1 MRGTTVTDH
10 PTRDDNETVPENG
23 TFLCA
28 RFTGGRFDA
37 HAIPFEVLPDL
48 AAYRSLLVEV
58 AKMLF
63 KRRHNNRVRVP
74 KGFENSFQIGL
85 VRVEGGHSAVAVG
98 VLLPPTQVAA
108 QGELGFPTYFEEAK
122 TYVDDLIRRVQAT
135 GEVPED
141 FPPELA
147 GRFNPFGQSLQTD
160 EYIELGYDTPNPVRY
175 DTFIRKRIVLSREK
189 TYENAV
195 NAVFT
200 LDGGIASSGTVHV
213 KDDTGAAFDFR
224 PLSEFEFQKAY
235 KRPTQRVRLVGTGLY
250 DRSERLRR
258 LLDISIVYN
267 DDEPRQPFDERLDEI
282 AQAQEGW
289 YEPGNPSPSQAAV
302 EAMRAFVRLAVLE
315 VGAHAPYLYPLPEG
329 GVAAEWT
336 IGAWEASANVGAEG
350 TAVEL
355 HAINTESL
363 EEQEDSVA
371 TDAADVV
378 ARFGAFWEVVTTDT
392 GNGDASSRG

>member
-1 MRGTTVTDH
+1 VTDQ
-10 PTRDDNETVPENG
+10 PTHYGDQAQPDSE

-28 RFTGGRFDA
+28 RFAGGRFDA
-37 HAIPFEVLPDL
+37 HAIPFDVLPDL

-74 KGFENSFQIGL
+74 KGFEDSFQIGL

-98 VLLPPTQVAA
+98 VRLPPRQQAP
-108 QGELGFPTYFEEAK
+108 QGDLGFPSYEEFEEAK
-122 TYVDDLIRRVQAT
+122 TYVDDLIRRVQTT
-135 GEVPED
+135 GEVPDD

-160 EYIELGYDTPNPVRY
+160 EYIELGYDTSNPVRY

-195 NAVFT
+195 NAIFT
-200 LDGGIASSGTVHV
+200 LNGGVANTGTIHV
-213 KDDTGAAFDFR
+213 LDDTGTAFDFR

-235 KRPTQRVRLVGTGLY
+235 TRPTQRVRLIGTGLY

-258 LLDISIVYN
+258 LLDVSIVYN
-267 DDEPRQPFDERLDEI
+267 DDEPRQPFEERLDEI
-282 AQAQEGW
+282 AQAQVGW
-289 YEPGNPSPSQAAV
+289 YEPGNPAPAQAAV
-302 EAMRAFVRLAVLE
+302 EAMRNFVRLAVLE
-315 VGAHAPYLYPLPEG
+315 VGAHAPYLYPLPDG

-336 IGAWEASANVGAEG
+336 MGAWEASANIAPEGASI
-350 TAVEL
+350 EL
-355 HAINTESL
+355 HAINTESA
-363 EEQEDSVA
+363 QELRDELA
-371 TDAADVV
+371 TDAFDLAAHFSTFWDVI
-378 ARFGAFWEVVTTDT
+378 TTDT
-392 GNGDASSRG
+392 GNGDAGS

>member
-1 MRGTTVTDH
+1 MTDQ
-10 PTRDDNETVPENG
+10 PTHDDDQAQPDYG

-28 RFTGGRFDA
+28 RFAGGRFDS
-37 HAIPFEVLPDL
+37 HAIPFDVLPDL

-74 KGFENSFQIGL
+74 KGFEDSFQIGL

-98 VLLPPTQVAA
+98 VRLPPRQPAP
-108 QGELGFPTYFEEAK
+108 QGDLGFPAYEEFEEAK
-122 TYVDDLIRRVQAT
+122 TYVDDLIRRVQTT
-135 GEVPED
+135 GEIPDD
-141 FPPELA
+141 FPTELA
-147 GRFNPFGQSLQTD
+147 GRFNPFGQSLQPD

-200 LDGGIASSGTVHV
+200 LNGGVANTGTIHV
-213 KDDTGAAFDFR
+213 LDETGSPFDFR

-235 KRPTQRVRLVGTGLY
+235 TRPTQRVRLIGTGLY

-258 LLDISIVYN
+258 LLDVSIVYN

-282 AQAQEGW
+282 ALAQESW
-289 YEPGNPSPSQAAV
+289 YAPGNPAPSQAAV
-302 EAMRAFVRLAVLE
+302 EAMRNFVRLAVLE

-336 IGAWEASANVGAEG
+336 MGAWEASANIAPEGASI
-350 TAVEL
+350 EL
-355 HAINTESL
+355 HAINTESM
-363 EEQEDSVA
+363 QELRDEL
-371 TDAADVV
+371 AADAVDLT
-378 ARFGAFWEVVTTDT
+378 ARFSTFWDAITTDT
-392 GNGDASSRG
+392 GNGDAGSCGQ

>member
-1 MRGTTVTDH
+1 MTDQ
-10 PTRDDNETVPENG
+10 PTHDDEKEPDNG

-28 RFTGGRFDA
+28 RFAGGRFDS
-37 HAIPFEVLPDL
+37 HAIPFDVLPDL
-48 AAYRSLLVEV
+48 AAYRTLLVEV

-63 KRRHNNRVRVP
+63 KRHHNNRVRVP
-74 KGFENSFQIGL
+74 KGFEDSFQIGL
-85 VRVEGGHSAVAVG
+85 VRVEGGQSAVAVG
-98 VLLPPTQVAA
+98 VRLPPRQPVP
-108 QGELGFPTYFEEAK
+108 QGDLGFPAYEEFAEAK
-122 TYVDDLIRRVQAT
+122 TYVDDLIRRVQTT
-135 GEVPED
+135 GEVPDD

-200 LDGGIASSGTVHV
+200 LDGGIASSGTIHV

-235 KRPTQRVRLVGTGLY
+235 ARPTQRARLIGTGLY

-258 LLDISIVYN
+258 LLDVSIVYN

-289 YEPGNPSPSQAAV
+289 YAPGNPPPSQPAV
-302 EAMRAFVRLAVLE
+302 EGMRNFVRLAVLE
-315 VGAHAPYLYPLPEG
+315 VGTHAPYLYPLPEG
-329 GVAAEWT
+329 GIAAEWT
-336 IGAWEASANVGAEG
+336 IGPWEASANITPEAK
-350 TAVEL
+350 TIEL
-355 HAINTESL
+355 HAINTDSM
-363 EEQEDSVA
+363 QELQDQLAIDSV
-371 TDAADVV
+371 DLI
-378 ARFGAFWEVVTTDT
+378 ARFSKFWDVMTTDT
-392 GNGDASSRG
+392 GNGDAGS

>member
-1 MRGTTVTDH
+1 MTDQPAH
-10 PTRDDNETVPENG
+10 DDDQAQPDNG

-28 RFTGGRFDA
+28 RFAGGRFDS
-37 HAIPFEVLPDL
+37 HAIPFDVLPDL

-74 KGFENSFQIGL
+74 KGFEDSFQIGL

-98 VLLPPTQVAA
+98 VRLPPREPAP
-108 QGELGFPTYFEEAK
+108 QGDLGFSTYEEFGEAK
-122 TYVDDLIRRVQAT
+122 TYVDDLIRRVQTT
-135 GEVPED
+135 GEIPDD

-147 GRFNPFGQSLQTD
+147 GRFNPFGQGLQTD

-195 NAVFT
+195 NAIFT
-200 LDGGIASSGTVHV
+200 LNGGVANTGTIHV
-213 KDDTGAAFDFR
+213 LDETGSAFDFR

-235 KRPTQRVRLVGTGLY
+235 TRPTQRVRLIGTGLY

-258 LLDISIVYN
+258 LLDVSIVYN

-282 AQAQEGW
+282 ARAQESW
-289 YEPGNPSPSQAAV
+289 YAPGNPAPSQAAV
-302 EAMRAFVRLAVLE
+302 GAMRSFVRLAVLE

-336 IGAWEASANVGAEG
+336 IGAWEASANIAPEGASI
-350 TAVEL
+350 EL
-355 HAINTESL
+355 HAINTESM
-363 EEQEDSVA
+363 EELRDELA
-371 TDAADVV
+371 TDVV
-378 ARFGAFWEVVTTDT
+378 DLPSRFGMFWDAITTDT
-392 GNGDASSRG
+392 GNGDAGN